1 MRRVGILY
9 ERREDRAFEELRS
22 STKKRR
28 KYSKI
33 YSKKRKFIIKGKR
46 ARPPLSLS
54 LSRFSFS
61 NYTRGS
67 LLRTTSPFL
76 PYRDQRGEGT
86 RIVQRGNTIA
96 EDTEYG
102 KNLICLLERGGGGGG
117 GYRSD
122 ISRRRGGEWN
132 RTDTVCPVR

>member
-9 ERREDRAFEELRS
+9 ERREDRAFEELS
-22 STKKRR
+22 FINEETKKIFENIFEEE
-28 KYSKI
+28 KI
-33 YSKKRKFIIKGKR
+33 YYKREES
-46 ARPPLSLS
+46 APPPLSLS
-54 LSRFSFS
+54 LVFPFLITPVDPS
-61 NYTRGS
+61 S
-67 LLRTTSPFL
+67 LL

-102 KNLICLLERGGGGGG
+102 KNLICLLERGGGGG
-117 GYRSD
+117 YRSD